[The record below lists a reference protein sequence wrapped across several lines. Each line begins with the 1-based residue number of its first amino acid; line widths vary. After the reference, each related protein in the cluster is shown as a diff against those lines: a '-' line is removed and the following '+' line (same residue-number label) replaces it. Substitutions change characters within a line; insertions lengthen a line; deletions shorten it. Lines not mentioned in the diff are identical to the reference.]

1 MELSR
6 REYWSGLPFS
16 APRES
21 SQPRNQSCIS
31 ALAGRQIFF
40 FTTVP
45 PGSPHHKG
53 EPAVNESPESV
64 GAEDGDTFLVKL
76 LENVDP
82 AATFP

>member
-1 MELSR
+1 MACHFLLQ
-6 REYWSGLPFS
+6 GNLPNPGIKAAS
-16 APRES
+16 LHW
-21 SQPRNQSCIS
+21 Q
-31 ALAGRQIFF
+31 AGRFFF